1 MKLNIQPRF
10 TSRRSAGLLVAVGV
24 LTGIVIGSG
33 AGVVA
38 APSTNTVTVCA
49 NKRTNVL
56 RFAKNGRCARSET
69 RLILNR
75 KGEAGAQ
82 GAPGVAGVAGSQG
95 APGVAGVAGAPGVA
109 GSQGAPGVAG
119 ASANTI
125 FDVENNS
132 SLDYR
137 INFVANP
144 VLTVLRGHTYS
155 LEVNTVGHPFQLQ
168 TSAGAYNPSN
178 VLPPGVVTNNGA
190 EGGTITFKVPLNAPD
205 TLYYVCEIHSSMGS
219 SIKVL

>member
-1 MKLNIQPRF
+1 MFEKQVLTTCFSALKFRMKLNIHPGF

-56 RFAKNGRCARSET
+56 RFAQNGRCARSET
-69 RLILNR
+69 RLILNQ

-82 GAPGVAGVAGSQG
+82 
-95 APGVAGVAGAPGVA
+95 GAPGVA

-119 ASANTI
+119 ASGVTANTI
-125 FDVENNS
+125 FDVAYGSFSAYQINS
-132 SLDYR
+132 VDD
-137 INFVANP
+137 P

-155 LEVNTVGHPFQLQ
+155 LVVNTVGHPFQLQ
-168 TSAGAYNPSN
+168 TSAGAYNSSN
-178 VLPPGVVTNNGA
+178 VLTSGVTNNGA
-190 EGGTITFKVPLNAPD
+190 QFGTITFKVPLNAPD
-205 TLYYVCEIHSSMGS
+205 ILYYVCQFHSTMGS